1 MFDND
6 RFAEKCGCLLT
17 GLMVNEVIDDERW
30 MILGGFRGRSRA
42 APT

>member
-6 RFAEKCGCLLT
+6 RFAEKCGYLLT
-17 GLMVNEVIDDERW
+17 GSVNEVIDDERW